1 MYTFFSFETLKKNF
15 LKSGS
20 EELEENFESPTT
32 EEQNTTTG
40 LLPDE
45 EK

>member
-1 MYTFFSFETLKKNF
+1 MYRFFSFETLKKNF

-20 EELEENFESPTT
+20 EELEENFESLTT
-32 EEQNTTTG
+32 EGQNTTG